1 MYVLITYDVATGD
14 TGGVRRLRR
23 VAKLCTQYGQ
33 RVKRSVFEC
42 LVDPAQFELLKHE
55 LGEIIDERKDSLLFY
70 NLGKNWKP
78 RVERLG
84 LNSVYDPEGILLI

>member
-1 MYVLITYDVATGD
+1 MYVLITYDVATTD
-14 TGGVRRLRR
+14 AGGARRLRR

-33 RVKRSVFEC
+33 RVQRSVFEC
-42 LVDPAQFELLKHE
+42 LLDPAQFELLKHE
-55 LGEIIDERKDSLLFY
+55 LGEIIDERTDSLLFY

-84 LNSVYDPEGILLI
+84 SKTVYDPEGVLLI

>member
-1 MYVLITYDVATGD
+1 MYVLVTYDVATSD
-14 TGGVRRLRR
+14 AGGACRLRR

-33 RVKRSVFEC
+33 RVQNSVFEC

-55 LGEIIDERKDSLLFY
+55 LSKIIDEEKDSLLFY
-70 NLGKNWKP
+70 NLGKNWKH

-84 LNSVYDPEGILLI
+84 LKETYDPEGLLLI

>member
-14 TGGVRRLRR
+14 TGGARRLRR

-33 RVKRSVFEC
+33 RVQRSVFEC

-55 LGEIIDERKDSLLFY
+55 LAKAIDVKSDSLLFY

-84 LNSVYDPEGILLI
+84 SKSAYDPEGVLLI

>member
-14 TGGVRRLRR
+14 TGGARRLRR

-33 RVKRSVFEC
+33 RVQRSVFEC

-55 LGEIIDERKDSLLFY
+55 LAEAIDVKSDSLLFY

-84 LNSVYDPEGILLI
+84 SKSAYDPEGVLLV